1 METTTINI
9 APGNTISG
17 ELYKPAGIPNG
28 GVVVIAY
35 GSDGMKEPWASMIR
49 EYARELSARNYSA
62 LIPDYLKSTGTAP
75 GPDVFAQIP
84 VNLPK
89 WQSAVDSAITHAAA
103 PRIALLGFSLGGHLC
118 LRLRHRAMA
127 VVEFFAPEL
136 LQLGGLGAAVPA
148 SPHVQIHHGKA
159 DTLVPYA
166 NATRID
172 RFLKSHGTAPELY
185 SYAGAGHGFAGSDP
199 KNASARRLAKERTLA
214 FIATH
219 L

>member
-1 METTTINI
+1 METITINI

-28 GVVVIAY
+28 GAVVIAY
-35 GSDGMKEPWASMIR
+35 GSDGMKEPWATMIR
-49 EYARELSARNYSA
+49 EYARELSGKNYSV
-62 LIPDYLKSTGTAP
+62 LIPDYLKSTNSAP
-75 GPDVFAQIP
+75 GPDVFAQIQA
-84 VNLPK
+84 NLPQ

-118 LRLRHRAMA
+118 LRIRHRAMT
-127 VVEFFAPEL
+127 VVEFFAPEFL
-136 LQLGGLGAAVPA
+136 ELGGIGAPVAA

-159 DTLVPYA
+159 DMLVPYT

-172 RFLKSHGTAPELY
+172 RFLKSHGTAPELF
-185 SYAGAGHGFAGSDP
+185 SYAGAGHGFAGTGP

-214 FIATH
+214 FIAKY

>member
-1 METTTINI
+1 
-9 APGNTISG
+9 
-17 ELYKPAGIPNG
+17 
-28 GVVVIAY
+28 
-35 GSDGMKEPWASMIR
+35 MIR
-49 EYARELSARNYSA
+49 EYAHALSGKNYSA
-62 LIPDYLKSTGTAP
+62 LIPDYLKSTNTTP

-89 WQSAVDSAITHAAA
+89 WQSAVDCAITHAAA

-127 VVEFFAPEL
+127 VVEFFAPEFL
-136 LQLGGLGAAVPA
+136 ELGGLGAAVPA

-159 DTLVPYA
+159 DTLVPYT

-172 RFLKSHGTAPELY
+172 RFLKSHGTVPELF
-185 SYAGAGHGFAGSDP
+185 SYAGAGHGFAGTDP

-214 FIATH
+214 FIAKH